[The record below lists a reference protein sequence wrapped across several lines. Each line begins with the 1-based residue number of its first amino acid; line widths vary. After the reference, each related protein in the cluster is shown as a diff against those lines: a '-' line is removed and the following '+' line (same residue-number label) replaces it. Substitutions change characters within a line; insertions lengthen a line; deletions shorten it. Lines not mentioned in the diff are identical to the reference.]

1 MSNITY
7 QTYEVKGDQA
17 IVRNCTVGGTQTVQG
32 RTHLKGNVKIDGWL
46 ECEHLKH
53 EAKGWFLTESDLL
66 EAYDTPRD
74 GWWALVGNGLPAVLY
89 LCRNGSWINSG
100 VSVTPDDWT
109 LDFTPWEK
117 QITDM
122 NKRITDIILS
132 DIQNLNSDLRDAQE
146 AIAVLQSQ
154 QSATEGKADNAVS
167 TAQSANTTAENANGT
182 ANNAITLADEAS
194 NIAHTALGVATNLQ
208 ETVNG
213 ELRPIE
219 LDIDTSSSTV
229 DIAKVVCGKYRW
241 LDILFISAPSGIVS
255 SKRIDLDKVEA
266 LEIYAV
272 YEFNAIG
279 TRLQIA
285 QVASTSEYI
294 YITIDKTV
302 HSSYR
307 ATILVS
313 GKSNKGITTS
323 STTSEDGS
331 TTVVGNG
338 DSGKIYTIA
347 SDGSQ
352 VLASSY
358 EKVNGDLYVDGV
370 LSTDEKLNSL
380 IIKTI

>member
-1 MSNITY
+1 MR
-7 QTYEVKGDQA
+7 G
-17 IVRNCTVGGTQTVQG
+17 
-32 RTHLKGNVKIDGWL
+32 
-46 ECEHLKH
+46 
-53 EAKGWFLTESDLL
+53 
-66 EAYDTPRD
+66 
-74 GWWALVGNGLPAVLY
+74 
-89 LCRNGSWINSG
+89 
-100 VSVTPDDWT
+100 
-109 LDFTPWEK
+109 
-117 QITDM
+117 
-122 NKRITDIILS
+122 
-132 DIQNLNSDLRDAQE
+132 AQE
-146 AIAVLQSQ
+146 AITSLQSQ
-154 QSATEGKADNAVS
+154 QSAIESKADNAVS
-167 TAQSANTTAENANGT
+167 TAQNANTTAENANGT

-279 TRLQIA
+279 TRLKIV
-285 QVASTSEYI
+285 QVASTSEYR

-313 GKSNKGITTS
+313 GKSNKGITTA